1 MKYRIT
7 SHLFPLIKGVRG
19 ILMFLLLIN
28 FTFAISVNEINP
40 TDYVTDYTGTLS
52 GQEVLELSKKLGE
65 LEKTKN
71 IPVSVEMIDK
81 MTYESAGGVE
91 REQYL
96 ERFAVKLFEKLKI
109 GDEKTDNG
117 LLWLIVKDERIMRF
131 EVGYGLEPLLTDGLT
146 KLIQD
151 KYVSPEFKVGK
162 YYEGVNVGIDSIV
175 KIVNEDATSLAKG
188 WDEDLTKG
196 DLNGVIFFL
205 FILFINLFGWIIS
218 ILGRTKEWYLG
229 GVLAFVSS
237 AGIAYSLFGIVF
249 GSVFAVFIITIL
261 GFVLDFFV
269 SKNYKYWT
277 ERLIDEGNK
286 HGPNWWAGGTWGPG
300 GGIFKGGGGSG
311 FGGFGGGGMS
321 GGGGSNSSW

>member
-1 MKYRIT
+1 MKNFLKIWAII
-7 SHLFPLIKGVRG
+7 LICV
-19 ILMFLLLIN
+19 IQVQA
-28 FTFAISVNEINP
+28 TFAISVNEINP
-40 TDYVTDYTGTLS
+40 TDYVSDYTNTLTS
-52 GQEVLELSKKLGE
+52 EQVLELSKKLGE
-65 LEKTKN
+65 LERTKN
-71 IPVSVEMIDK
+71 VPVAVVIIDK
-81 MTYESAGGVE
+81 MTDESLGADDRTDYIE
-91 REQYL
+91 H
-96 ERFAVKLFEKLKI
+96 FAVKLFEKLKI
-109 GDEKTDNG
+109 GNEKTDNG

-131 EVGYGLEPLLTDGLT
+131 EVGYGLEPLFTDGLT

-151 KYVSPEFKVGK
+151 KYVSPEFKNGK
-162 YYEGVNVGIDSIV
+162 YYEGINAGIDSVV
-175 KIVNEDATSLAKG
+175 KVLNEEETSLAKG

-205 FILFINLFGWIIS
+205 FIIFVNLFGWLIS
-218 ILGRTKEWYLG
+218 ILGRTKEWYAG
-229 GVLAFVSS
+229 GIVAFVASG
-237 AGIAYSLFGIVF
+237 AIAFTLFGIAF
-249 GSVFAVFIITIL
+249 GSVFAVIIITIL